1 MTMTPRAYA
10 LIDLA
15 HRHLDAAADSAQGLT
30 TDRVTGSAFAAQIRL
45 AAATLPEAATD
56 EVDVSALPGADV
68 ATHLRNALAALD
80 EIPPLDGPP
89 DLPLCAWHIHELFRI
104 ATRPGAA

>member
-1 MTMTPRAYA
+1 MTMTARAQA

-15 HRHLDAAADSAQGLT
+15 HRHLDAAADTAHSAQR
-30 TDRVTGSAFAAQIRL
+30 DAVTGYAFATQIRL
-45 AAATLPEAATD
+45 AAAALPEAATD
-56 EVDVSALPGADV
+56 EVDVSPLPGADV

-89 DLPLCAWHIHELFRI
+89 NLPLCAWHVHELFRI
-104 ATRPGAA
+104 ATRPGVA

>member
-1 MTMTPRAYA
+1 MTMTARAQA

-15 HRHLDAAADSAQGLT
+15 HRHLDAAADSAQGAT
-30 TDRVTGSAFAAQIRL
+30 TDKVTGSAFAAQIQL
-45 AAATLPEAATD
+45 AAAALPEAATD
-56 EVDVSALPGADV
+56 EVDVSPIPDADI

-80 EIPPLDGPP
+80 QIPPMEGPP

>member
-1 MTMTPRAYA
+1 MTMTARAQA

-15 HRHLDAAADSAQGLT
+15 HRHLDAAADSAQGAT
-30 TDRVTGSAFAAQIRL
+30 TDMIRGSALAALIRL
-45 AAATLPEAATD
+45 AAA
-56 EVDVSALPGADV
+56 ALPVPGVGEVVPPPLPDADV
-68 ATHLRNALAALD
+68 ATHLRDALAALD

-89 DLPLCAWHIHELFRI
+89 DLPLCAWHVHELFRI

>member
-1 MTMTPRAYA
+1 MTMTTQAQD

-15 HRHLDAAADSAQGLT
+15 HRHIDAAADSAQGAT
-30 TDRVTGSAFAAQIRL
+30 TDKVTGSAFAAQIRL
-45 AAATLPEAATD
+45 AAAALPEAATD
-56 EVDVSALPGADV
+56 EVDVSPLPGADV
-68 ATHLRNALAALD
+68 ATHLRDALAALD

-89 DLPLCAWHIHELFRI
+89 DLPLCAWHVHELFRI